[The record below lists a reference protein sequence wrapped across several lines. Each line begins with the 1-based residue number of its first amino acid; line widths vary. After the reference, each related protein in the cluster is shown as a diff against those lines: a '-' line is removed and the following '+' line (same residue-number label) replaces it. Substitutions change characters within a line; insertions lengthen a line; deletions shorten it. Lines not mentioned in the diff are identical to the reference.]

1 MTILSRYIARL
12 YLVNIATLIV
22 VLFSLIVAVDVMVNL
37 GRFSR
42 AATRFAADA
51 GREDSAVRH
60 GIKTALL
67 VIDLWI
73 PRLLQLFVYL
83 NGVVLVAAMGFTCTL
98 LVRHRE
104 FVAMLAGGISL
115 ARAARP
121 FLVVALLMLALQ
133 AFVQE
138 RLIPPSAHL
147 LARDAGDSGRR
158 ELGAFPVSLIRD
170 AQGRYLAAREFDDA
184 GDTLHDLFVWERN
197 DAGELVRV
205 VSAPVARWD
214 GARWALES
222 GRAEARGDPE
232 HPSAPE
238 PIDALETNLD
248 PTRLKVA
255 YLQGFAQSLS
265 WSQLAEMA
273 RQEGL
278 DQKARDRIDRLRW
291 GRLAAMISTFLA
303 LWAALPF
310 FLVKQPSGML
320 GAALRAT
327 PVALAG
333 FAASAFATSIAI
345 PGLPPAVGAFVPCLV
360 MLAIVFAV
368 GSTVES

>member
-12 YLVNIATLIV
+12 YLVNFATLLL
-22 VLFSLIVAVDVMVNL
+22 VLFSLIVAVDVIVNV
-37 GRFSR
+37 GRFSK
-42 AATRFAADA
+42 AAARLAAESGA
-51 GREDSAVRH
+51 EESAVRH
-60 GIKTALL
+60 AIKTALL
-67 VIDLWI
+67 IIDLWI

-83 NGVVLVAAMGFTCTL
+83 NGVVLIAAMGFTCAL

-121 FLVVALLMLALQ
+121 FLVVAVVMIAVQ
-133 AFVQE
+133 AVVQE

-147 LARDAGDSGRR
+147 LARDAGDSGQRDID
-158 ELGAFPVSLIRD
+158 AFPVSLLRD
-170 AQGRYLAAREFDDA
+170 AQDRYWAAREFDDST
-184 GDTLHDLFVWERN
+184 DTLHDLFVWERN
-197 DAGELVRV
+197 EAGELVRV
-205 VSAPVARWD
+205 ITAQTARWD
-214 GARWALES
+214 GARWVLEN
-222 GRAEARGDPE
+222 GRAEPRGDTENPKPPVPAE
-232 HPSAPE
+232 S
-238 PIDALETNLD
+238 IDTNLD

-265 WSQLAEMA
+265 WSQLAQMA
-273 RQEGL
+273 KQEGL
-278 DQKARDRIDRLRW
+278 DQRARDRLDRLRW
-291 GRLAAMISTFLA
+291 GRIASMISSFLA

-320 GAALRAT
+320 GASLRAA

-333 FAASAFATSIAI
+333 FAASAFATSIAV

-360 MLAIVFAV
+360 LLALVFAV

>member
-1 MTILSRYIARL
+1 VTILSRYIARL
-12 YLVNIATLIV
+12 YLVNIATLV
-22 VLFSLIVAVDVMVNL
+22 AVLFSLIVAVDVMVNL

-42 AATRFAADA
+42 AASDFASDA
-51 GREDSAVRH
+51 GREDSALRH
-60 GIKTALL
+60 IIKTALL

-83 NGVVLVAAMGFTCTL
+83 NGVILVAAMGFTCAL

-115 ARAARP
+115 SRAARP
-121 FLVVALLMLALQ
+121 FLVVGLLMLGLQ

-147 LARDAGDSGRR
+147 LARDAGDSGKRD
-158 ELGAFPVSLIRD
+158 LDAFPVSLLRD
-170 AQGRYLAAREFDDA
+170 AQGRYWAAREFNDTDL
-184 GDTLHDLFVWERN
+184 TLHELFVWERN
-197 DAGELVRV
+197 EAGELVRV
-205 VSAPVARWD
+205 VSAPGAHWD
-214 GARWALES
+214 GARWILEG
-222 GRAEARGDPE
+222 GRSQARGDPDN
-232 HPSAPE
+232 PPPPQ
-238 PIDALETNLD
+238 PIESIDTNLD

-265 WSQLAEMA
+265 WRQLAEMS

-278 DQKARDRIDRLRW
+278 DQRARERIDRLRW
-291 GRLAAMISTFLA
+291 GRIASMISTFLA

-327 PVALAG
+327 PVAIAG